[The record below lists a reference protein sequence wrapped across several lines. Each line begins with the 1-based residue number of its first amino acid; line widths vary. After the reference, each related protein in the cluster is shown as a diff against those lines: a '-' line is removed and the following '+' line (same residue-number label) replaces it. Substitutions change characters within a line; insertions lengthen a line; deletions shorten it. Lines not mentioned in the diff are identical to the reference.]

1 MDTIVAIH
9 TRRSIRSYE
18 DRPVERDVIADIL
31 WDAAKAPT
39 TQISEA
45 QLFTVIE
52 GKKRIAAFG
61 DSAIEYARA
70 NRTPGP
76 GYDWLDRPEF
86 SVFHGAPAVVV
97 ISAPGGNSQSL
108 GDCTRSGQNLALSAH
123 ARGLA
128 TCWVGAPLLWLR
140 TAAVKDALK
149 IPSGYE
155 PFAVFALGYPSGP
168 AAGKPRDRPQIV
180 WADAEDEDHL
190 TEDE

>member
-70 NRTPGP
+70 NRTPGLSIYP
-76 GYDWLDRPEF
+76 
-86 SVFHGAPAVVV
+86 VAPA
-97 ISAPGGNSQSL
+97 
-108 GDCTRSGQNLALSAH
+108 
-123 ARGLA
+123 
-128 TCWVGAPLLWLR
+128 LR
-140 TAAVKDALK
+140 FHSWQKSHSVRRR
-149 IPSGYE
+149 
-155 PFAVFALGYPSGP
+155 
-168 AAGKPRDRPQIV
+168 PR
-180 WADAEDEDHL
+180 
-190 TEDE
+190 